1 VKDTIVKELMVP
13 LSEYAVVNKNATLYQ
28 ALIEL
33 ISGIDRI
40 GKIPEGVQALA
51 LSTSGDPGVR

>member
-1 VKDTIVKELMVP
+1 MVKELMVP